1 MLFMRNVSINQF
13 ANRIKGIAT
22 ILPITIPMAI
32 DANSRARSFLRSGS
46 SVQKNDIGLNVFN
59 EFRVR
64 VYKEK
69 NNKKK

>member
-1 MLFMRNVSINQF
+1 
-13 ANRIKGIAT
+13 
-22 ILPITIPMAI
+22 MAI

-69 NNKKK
+69 TIKKMIVINYHSLQMRRKYLYVQF

>member
-1 MLFMRNVSINQF
+1 
-13 ANRIKGIAT
+13 
-22 ILPITIPMAI
+22 MAI

-69 NNKKK
+69 TIKKNDRDKLSFVANASQILICAILIH